1 MSGLGDPRV
10 LPDTKTMMRQRTKTI
25 LLLAT
30 AVLGATYAQPPAKD
44 APQYTKDGEL
54 LLPKDYRNWSFL
66 SSSISMSYPEE
77 GPGGHA
83 MFGNLFVQPA
93 AREQFEKTGTWPD
106 KTVLLMEL
114 RGVGGRG
121 GDAFLNKDAQFQTD
135 LHGYEAHVKDSA
147 RGGWAFYGIRSDAT
161 SGKAVEKTAKC
172 FSCHENHGAVDT
184 TFVQYYPP
192 LIEAAKQHGTYKDT
206 NHQASRAR

>member
-1 MSGLGDPRV
+1 
-10 LPDTKTMMRQRTKTI
+10 MRQRTKTI

-54 LLPKDYRNWSFL
+54 LLPRDYRNWSFL
-66 SSSISMSYPEE
+66 SSSVSMSYPEE

-83 MFGNLFVQPA
+83 MFGNLFVQPT

-114 RGVGGRG
+114 RGVGGN
-121 GDAFLNKDAQFQTD
+121 DPFLNKDAQFQTD
-135 LHGYEAHVKDSA
+135 LHGYEVHVKDSA
-147 RGGWAFYGIRSDAT
+147 RGDWAFYGIRSGAT
-161 SGKAVEKTAKC
+161 SGKAFEKTAKC
-172 FSCHENHGAVDT
+172 FSCHETHGAADT
-184 TFVQYYPP
+184 TFVQYYPT
-192 LIEAAKQHGTYKDT
+192 LIGAAKQYGTYKDPSRK
-206 NHQASRAR
+206 ASGAR